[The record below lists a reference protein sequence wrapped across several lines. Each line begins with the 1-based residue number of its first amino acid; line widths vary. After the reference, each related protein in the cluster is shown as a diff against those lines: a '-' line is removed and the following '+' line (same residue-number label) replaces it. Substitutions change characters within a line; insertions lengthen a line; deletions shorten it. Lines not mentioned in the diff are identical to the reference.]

1 MAEEESQPVDGTYL
15 SLISFFCA
23 TLYYF
28 FALKDNPTI
37 DSLENL
43 NTAQKSMT
51 EKYSGLFLYFLIIIF
66 SQWLVNGIVLNSN
79 CGGDVKRNI
88 IVSLFM
94 TLIPWVLIFGA
105 VIVVLIIFPGFKSP
119 FSNVIGYF
127 IVSGQANNILTTI
140 LKNTDIDNKIDTDQ
154 SVSSPEDK
162 KALTSAAEAIL
173 KLCGNTGILV
183 NQMSPDNFAEFWQLL
198 IPLMK
203 DEYKYAGA
211 ADQYK
216 QKLFNLVLLRDNIG
230 EALWYIYTAVL
241 LVSIVQMNLSTRGCM
256 KDPATMEANRQK
268 YLDAQAQA
276 EADKEKL
283 QSQTYTL

>member
-1 MAEEESQPVDGTYL
+1 
-15 SLISFFCA
+15 
-23 TLYYF
+23 
-28 FALKDNPTI
+28 
-37 DSLENL
+37 
-43 NTAQKSMT
+43 
-51 EKYSGLFLYFLIIIF
+51 
-66 SQWLVNGIVLNSN
+66 
-79 CGGDVKRNI
+79 
-88 IVSLFM
+88 
-94 TLIPWVLIFGA
+94 
-105 VIVVLIIFPGFKSP
+105 
-119 FSNVIGYF
+119 
-127 IVSGQANNILTTI
+127 
-140 LKNTDIDNKIDTDQ
+140 
-154 SVSSPEDK
+154 
-162 KALTSAAEAIL
+162 
-173 KLCGNTGILV
+173 
-183 NQMSPDNFAEFWQLL
+183 
-198 IPLMK
+198 MK